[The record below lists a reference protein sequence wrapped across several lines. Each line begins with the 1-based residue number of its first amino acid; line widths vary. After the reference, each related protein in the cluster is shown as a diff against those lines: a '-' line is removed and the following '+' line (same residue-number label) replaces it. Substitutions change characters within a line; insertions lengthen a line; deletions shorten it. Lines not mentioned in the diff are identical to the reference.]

1 MKVNKIETDENQ
13 ANPLLTELRKIQ
25 FEHSNQLATFCSEI
39 LEIKQAVS
47 HGHAS
52 GSKQT
57 LTPRIYQRCPNCTAT
72 KSKCTH
78 CFVCGSDNHK
88 KSACPHKD

>member
-1 MKVNKIETDENQ
+1 MKILFSTN
-13 ANPLLTELRKIQ
+13 LRKIQ
-25 FEHSNQLATFCSEI
+25 FQHSNQLDPFRSEI
-39 LEIKQAVS
+39 LDIKQAVS

-57 LTPRIYQRCPNCTAT
+57 LSRRSSQRYPNCTVT

-78 CFVCGSDNHK
+78 YFVCGSDDHK
-88 KSACPHKD
+88 NSACHKDSKN